1 MSAKAATPALVVYTY
16 ASCDTCRRATRWLV
30 QKGLAFEERPIRETP
45 PSTAELARALRFV
58 EGDRGRL
65 FNRSGRDYREQKLA
79 EQLPGWSDA
88 ERLRRLRCDLRPT
101 VLCADGSFADVSG
114 ESYHEHHGG
123 DHGSIKEGLP

>member
-79 EQLPGWSDA
+79 EQLPGWSEA
-88 ERLRRLRCDLRPT
+88 ETLRRLAANGNLVKRPFLVGT
-101 VLCADGSFADVSG
+101 GIVLIGFDEATWRAALG
-114 ESYHEHHGG
+114 
-123 DHGSIKEGLP
+123 

>member
-45 PSTAELARALRFV
+45 PSTAELARAQRSV

-79 EQLPGWSDA
+79 EQLPGWSEA
-88 ERLRRLRCDLRPT
+88 ETLRRLAANGNLVKRPFLVGT
-101 VLCADGSFADVSG
+101 GIVLIGFDEATWRAALG
-114 ESYHEHHGG
+114 
-123 DHGSIKEGLP
+123 